1 MKQTALAFLI
11 GWVLLFWPWTSYAR
25 ESRVYIGF
33 SVGTAIVVGSG
44 IASFNIGYNQ
54 QVKREPEPRSS
65 ETAPPPALAELS
77 RKGETEAFKPFPDFR
92 INSQSD
98 PPQPLRFEFP
108 FFILRW

>member
-1 MKQTALAFLI
+1 MKQMAIAFLI
-11 GWVLLFWPWTSYAR
+11 GWVLFWPETSYAR

-54 QVKREPEPRSS
+54 QVKRDLEPHSS
-65 ETAPPPALAELS
+65 ETAPPPALAKLN
-77 RKGETEAFKPFPDFR
+77 RKGETATFKFLPDVR
-92 INSQSD
+92 INSRSD
-98 PPQPLRFEFP
+98 PPQPLRFELP